1 MVNNTVLGIAFTITT
16 RLIVTLASILTLLFF
31 LERMT
36 GDPVT
41 TMVGNQASAASIDAM
56 REHMGLNRSLL
67 VQYGSFVKQSINLD
81 FGDSIRFQ
89 QPAMDLVLGRFTA
102 TLTLAFSAVTLAF
115 VVGVPLGIYSA
126 IFQRRFDGKLV
137 NFLAGTMQSM
147 PTFWLGLI
155 LLIIF
160 SVHLNWFGSVA
171 NLEDNFFK
179 RLALPAITLSSPY
192 MARLIR
198 LVRSSIVDEMKQ
210 PYVQTARSKG
220 LTPWYIFSVHV
231 FRNTLIP
238 VIAFI
243 GLDLSTMVGGSVIVE
258 NIFSYSGVG
267 DQMIT
272 AIYNR
277 DYPVVHATVFVISL
291 LVFAINITSV
301 YLSRIVDPRIS
312 A

>member
-1 MVNNTVLGIAFTITT
+1 MI
-16 RLIVTLASILTLLFF
+16 RLVVTLTSILTLLFF

-41 TMVGNQASAASIDAM
+41 AMVGNQASAASIDNM
-56 REHMGLNRSLL
+56 REHMGLNRSLI
-67 VQYGSFVKQSINLD
+67 VQYGAFVKQSISLD

-89 QPAMDLVLGRFTA
+89 QPAMALVLGRLTA

-115 VVGVPLGIYSA
+115 VIGVPLGIYSA
-126 IFQRRFDGKLV
+126 VFRHRFDGKLV
-137 NFLAGTMQSM
+137 NFLAGIVQSM
-147 PTFWLGLI
+147 PTFWTGLV

-198 LVRSSIVDEMKQ
+198 LVRSSIVDEMQ
-210 PYVQTARSKG
+210 EPYVQTARSKG
-220 LTPWYIFSVHV
+220 LKPWYIFTSHV
-231 FRNTLIP
+231 FRNTLVP

-258 NIFSYSGVG
+258 DIFSYSGVG
-267 DQMIT
+267 NQMVD
-272 AIYNR
+272 AISNR
-277 DYPVVHATVFVISL
+277 DYPLVHATVFVISL
-291 LVFAINITSV
+291 LVFTINVLSV
-301 YLSRIVDPRIS
+301 YLSRVVDPRIS

>member
-1 MVNNTVLGIAFTITT
+1 MVNHTVLGTTFNITT
-16 RLIVTLASILTLLFF
+16 RLIITLTSILTLLFF
-31 LERMT
+31 LERLT

-41 TMVGNQASAASIDAM
+41 TMVGNQASAASIDTM
-56 REHMGLNRSLL
+56 REHLGLNRSLL
-67 VQYGSFVKQSINLD
+67 VQYGSFVKESINLD
-81 FGDSIRFQ
+81 FGDSLRFQ
-89 QPAMDLVLGRFTA
+89 RPAMELVLGRFPA
-102 TLTLAFSAVTLAF
+102 TLTLAFSAVFLAF
-115 VVGVPLGIYSA
+115 VIGVPLGIYAA
-126 IFQRRFDGKLV
+126 IFQHRFDGKLV
-137 NFLAGTMQSM
+137 NFLAGIMQSM

-160 SVHLNWFGSVA
+160 AVHLDWFGSVA

-179 RLALPAITLSSPY
+179 RMALPAITLSSPY

-198 LVRSSIVDEMKQ
+198 LVRSSIVDEMKE

-267 DQMIT
+267 DQMIN

-277 DYPVVHATVFVISL
+277 DYPLVHATVFVISL
-291 LVFAINITSV
+291 LVFAINILSV

>member
-1 MVNNTVLGIAFTITT
+1 
-16 RLIVTLASILTLLFF
+16 
-31 LERMT
+31 
-36 GDPVT
+36 
-41 TMVGNQASAASIDAM
+41 MVGNQASAASIDTM
-56 REHMGLNRSLL
+56 REHLGLNRSLL
-67 VQYGSFVKQSINLD
+67 VQYGSFVKESINLD
-81 FGDSIRFQ
+81 FGDSLRFQ
-89 QPAMDLVLGRFTA
+89 RPAMELVLGRFPA
-102 TLTLAFSAVTLAF
+102 TLTLAFSAVFLAF
-115 VVGVPLGIYSA
+115 VIGVPLGIYAA
-126 IFQRRFDGKLV
+126 IFQHRFDGKLV
-137 NFLAGTMQSM
+137 NFLAGIMQSM

-160 SVHLNWFGSVA
+160 AVHLDWFGSVA

-179 RLALPAITLSSPY
+179 RMALPAITLSSPY

-198 LVRSSIVDEMKQ
+198 LVRSSIVDEMKE

-267 DQMIT
+267 DQMIN

-277 DYPVVHATVFVISL
+277 DYPLVHATVFVISL
-291 LVFAINITSV
+291 LVFAINILSV